1 MKEKCLQRAP
11 EQSCPA
17 LSTEETQMPV
27 RLVTQGLRQTHGDP
41 GDGDTNDLL
50 Q

>member
-1 MKEKCLQRAP
+1 MKEKGLQRAP
-11 EQSCPA
+11 GQSCPA
-17 LSTEETQMPV
+17 PSTEETQMPV
-27 RLVTQGLRQTHGDP
+27 RLVTQGPQQTHGDP